1 MHKERAQKWRKN
13 MSEKK
18 GSFIV
23 FEGIDGSGKTT
34 QINLLKQ
41 KIESLGTKCLET
53 REPSDGPIG
62 VMIRQCLTGRMQMD
76 EAALAALFAADRLDH
91 INNET
96 NGLKNKL
103 DDGISVISD
112 RFVLSNYAYQSVK
125 APLEWVMKLNSQAL
139 DILRPDCHIFI
150 DVEPDITLQRM
161 AARRFQTELFENK
174 TRLTQVREKYIQLIE
189 KLSKTENIIVIDG
202 NRTINEIADEIWK
215 NVSYLF
221 ID

>member
-1 MHKERAQKWRKN
+1 

-41 KIESLGTKCLET
+41 KIEALNIKCLET

-91 INNET
+91 INNGT
-96 NGLKNKL
+96 NGLKNLFAARTVKMKNIIAKNMPTVL
-103 DDGISVISD
+103 YCRLRYAIAPLRILTLMLFIISVPSLF
-112 RFVLSNYAYQSVK
+112 RF
-125 APLEWVMKLNSQAL
+125 
-139 DILRPDCHIFI
+139 
-150 DVEPDITLQRM
+150 
-161 AARRFQTELFENK
+161 TE
-174 TRLTQVREKYIQLIE
+174 
-189 KLSKTENIIVIDG
+189 
-202 NRTINEIADEIWK
+202 
-215 NVSYLF
+215 
-221 ID
+221 

>member
-1 MHKERAQKWRKN
+1 
-13 MSEKK
+13 MSAKK

-41 KIESLGTKCLET
+41 KIESLGIKCLET

-91 INNET
+91 ISNST
-96 NGLKNKL
+96 NGLKNKI
-103 DDGISVISD
+103 DNGIAVISD

-125 APLEWVMKLNSQAL
+125 APLEWVMQLNSQATT
-139 DILRPDCHIFI
+139 ILRPDCHIFI
-150 DVEPDITLQRM
+150 DVDPEITLDRM
-161 AARRFQTELFENK
+161 ANGRFEKELFENK
-174 TRLTQVREKYIQLIE
+174 TRLTQVREKYLEIIE
-189 KLSKTENIIVIDG
+189 KLKPIENIIIIDG
-202 NRTINEIADEIWK
+202 NSSINDIADEIWQK
-215 NVSYLF
+215 VSYLF
-221 ID
+221 TD

>member
-1 MHKERAQKWRKN
+1 

-41 KIESLGTKCLET
+41 KIEALNIKCLET

-91 INNET
+91 INNGT

-103 DDGISVISD
+103 EDEICVISD
-112 RFVLSNYAYQSVK
+112 RFVLSN
-125 APLEWVMKLNSQAL
+125 M
-139 DILRPDCHIFI
+139 
-150 DVEPDITLQRM
+150 
-161 AARRFQTELFENK
+161 
-174 TRLTQVREKYIQLIE
+174 LIR
-189 KLSKTENIIVIDG
+189 V
-202 NRTINEIADEIWK
+202 
-215 NVSYLF
+215 
-221 ID
+221 

>member
-1 MHKERAQKWRKN
+1 MAA
-13 MSEKK
+13 KK

-41 KIESLGTKCLET
+41 KIESLGIKCLGT

-62 VMIRQCLTGRMQMD
+62 AMIRQCLTGRMQMD

-91 INNET
+91 INNCT
-96 NGLKNKL
+96 NGLKSKI

-125 APLEWVMKLNSQAL
+125 APLEWVMELNSQAL

-150 DVEPDITLQRM
+150 DVEPDITLDRM
-161 AARRFQTELFENK
+161 SNGRFQTELFENK
-174 TRLTQVREKYIQLIE
+174 TRLTQVREKYLELIE
-189 KLSKTENIIVIDG
+189 SLKETENIIIING
-202 NRTINEIADEIWK
+202 NNSINTIAEEIWQK
-215 NVSYLF
+215 VAYLF
-221 ID
+221 TD

>member
-1 MHKERAQKWRKN
+1 

-41 KIESLGTKCLET
+41 KIEALNIKCLET

-91 INNET
+91 INNGT
-96 NGLKNKL
+96 NGLKSKL
-103 DDGISVISD
+103 EDGICVISD

-125 APLEWVMKLNSQAL
+125 APLDWVMNLNSQAL
-139 DILRPDCHIFI
+139 KILRPDCHIFI
-150 DVEPDITLQRM
+150 DVSPEITLERM
-161 AARRFQTELFENK
+161 AQGRFQTELFENK
-174 TRLTQVREKYIQLIE
+174 TRLTQVREKYLELIE
-189 KLSKTENIIVIDG
+189 KLRQTENIIIIDG
-202 NRTINEIADEIWK
+202 NNSIDEIAANIWK
-215 NVSYLF
+215 KVSYLF
-221 ID
+221 TD